1 MIDQQVGVYNTNSD
15 IRFETTMLKSS
26 LYDYNNA
33 YILIK
38 GTMTITGAGTN
49 AAARQADERNKR
61 VMFTNFAPF
70 INRKTEIDNSKDIDI
85 VMPMYNLIEYNSNY
99 SKTSGRLWQYYKD
112 NPNVY
117 LADFESF

>member
-1 MIDQQVGVYNTNSD
+1 
-15 IRFETTMLKSS
+15 MLKSS
-26 LYDYNNA
+26 LYDYNDA
-33 YILIK
+33 YILVK

-85 VMPMYNLIEYNSNY
+85 VMPMYNLIEYNGNY

-117 LADFESF
+117 LADFELF